1 MPENEVLKSVAADI
15 ATINT
20 AIRNAE
26 ELIAALREAGESVTD
41 QEASLRTLKIR
52 KEKWE
57 RMLQAR
63 GYSTGS

>member
-15 ATINT
+15 ANINKSI
-20 AIRNAE
+20 AQAE
-26 ELIAALREAGESVTD
+26 ELISALREAGEPVSE
-41 QEASLRTLKIR
+41 QESALRTLRIR

-63 GYSTGS
+63 GYSTTA